1 MSEYQMFTGGLKMSK
16 KEIDVNIYGEQER
29 VWERA
34 KLISSQAIQEA
45 KDSILFNEAILE
57 MAESKIKELGT

>member
-1 MSEYQMFTGGLKMSK
+1 MSK

-29 VWERA
+29 VRERA

-45 KDSILFNEAILE
+45 KDSILFNEAILK

>member
-1 MSEYQMFTGGLKMSK
+1 MGK
-16 KEIDVNIYGEQER
+16 KDTEIHIYGEQER